1 MSRRNMVLL
10 WPVGPDWEPG
20 AQGSISED
28 DTVTRYL
35 AMVALLMAI
44 ALSGCEETAGP
55 PPGPPPGKGGKMT
68 TATFG
73 SDLEFLQ
80 KHTDVVVLG
89 GGTAQVAVVPKYQGR
104 VMTST
109 AEGADGMSFGWINRK
124 LIASGE
130 RQPQINALGGEERM
144 WLGPEGGQFSI
155 FFKPG
160 TKLEDGKF
168 PFKDWQTPECIDWGG
183 WEVVKQD
190 AGSIDF
196 RKEIELVNF
205 SGTRFKL
212 TAERTVRVLTPADIK
227 KHFGVDIP
235 GAVKAVAFES
245 DNRITNTGD
254 AAWTKETG
262 ALSIWILC
270 MFNPSPTTTV
280 VIPFVDGPE
289 EELGPIVNDAYFGKV
304 PEDRLLTRDGVIFF
318 KADGKK
324 RGKIGLSPRRAKPIL
339 GSYDAANRVLTLANY
354 TRPEGATDYVNS
366 MWEIQK
372 EPFKGDVVNSYNDGP
387 TPAGPPLGP
396 FYELESS
403 SPAAFLKPG
412 ETMQHVHRTMHL
424 TGSEGDLQLIA
435 QLTLGVGID
444 EIKNVFRQSEK

>member
-1 MSRRNMVLL
+1 MRNLCAVSLAAAMVL
-10 WPVGPDWEPG
+10 VGC
-20 AQGSISED
+20 
-28 DTVTRYL
+28 T
-35 AMVALLMAI
+35 
-44 ALSGCEETAGP
+44 ETTAP
-55 PPGPPPGKGGKMT
+55 PPGTGPGGGPKT
-68 TATFG
+68 TGNTFG
-73 SDLEFLQ
+73 RDLEFLQ

-89 GGTAQVAVVPKYQGR
+89 GGAAQVAVVPNYQGR

-109 AEGADGMSFGWINRK
+109 AEGADGMSFGWINHK

-160 TKLEDGKF
+160 TTLEDGKF

-205 SGTRFKL
+205 SGMKLTL
-212 TAERTVRVLTPADIK
+212 TAERTVRVLTPTDIK

-235 GAVKAVAFES
+235 AGVKAVAFET
-245 DNRITNTGD
+245 DNRITNTGE
-254 AAWTKETG
+254 AAWTKDTG

-289 EELGPIVNDAYFGKV
+289 AELGPIVNDAYFGKV
-304 PEDRLLTRDGVIFF
+304 PGDRLIARDGVIYF
-318 KADGKK
+318 KADSKH
-324 RGKIGLSPRRAKPIL
+324 RGKIGLSPQRAKPIL
-339 GSYDAANRVLTLANY
+339 GSYDAANKVLTLANY
-354 TRPEGATDYVNS
+354 TRPKGATDYVNS

-372 EPFKGDVVNSYNDGP
+372 EPFKGDMVNSYNDGP
-387 TPAGPPLGP
+387 VEPGGEALGG

-412 ETMQHVHRTMHL
+412 GTMQHVHRTMHL

-435 QLTLGVGID
+435 HLTLGVGID
-444 EIKNVFRQSEK
+444 EIKNVFGQGKK